1 MDSDSK
7 ILQRGMDV
15 GIHLETRQG
24 NTIPTFRAEPHP
36 PDKMK
41 AGDSIHRSSY
51 PNIKLRSLDSS
62 YNCIGMVFAFR
73 RAWIEPCQVSK
84 LLEDDEYQVVSRQH
98 TMPGD
103 LVVYYRQDKICHMG
117 IIFGIEQDVANAEL
131 NILVLSKWGYDGEYL
146 HQERDVPIQY
156 GNTLV
161 YFSEKKEYP

>member
-1 MDSDSK
+1 MDSESK
-7 ILQRGMDV
+7 ILQRGMEV
-15 GIHLETRQG
+15 GIHLETRRG

-36 PDKMK
+36 PVKMK
-41 AGDSIHRSSY
+41 AGDSMHRSSH

-73 RAWIEPCQVSK
+73 RAWIEPCQVPK
-84 LLEDDEYQVVSRQH
+84 LLRDDEYQRVSRQQ

-103 LVVYYRQDKICHMG
+103 LVVYYHQDKISHMG
-117 IIFGIEQDVANAEL
+117 IILGIERDLANAEL

-146 HQERDVPIQY
+146 HQERDVPRQY

-161 YFSEKKEYP
+161 YFSEKKVYP